1 MKTDLRFK
9 VKILAFLEI
18 LTVLVCGIMHVICS
32 IVFGN
37 FPLVLYPI
45 MIGITFV
52 TAIFTTFLIIPFA
65 DWFFDLFEP
74 KN

>member
-18 LTVLVCGIMHVICS
+18 LTVLVCGIMHVICN

-45 MIGITFV
+45 MMVIIFGAVLFTFYV
-52 TAIFTTFLIIPFA
+52 VAPFA
-65 DWFFDLFEP
+65 DWFFELFET
-74 KN
+74 KD